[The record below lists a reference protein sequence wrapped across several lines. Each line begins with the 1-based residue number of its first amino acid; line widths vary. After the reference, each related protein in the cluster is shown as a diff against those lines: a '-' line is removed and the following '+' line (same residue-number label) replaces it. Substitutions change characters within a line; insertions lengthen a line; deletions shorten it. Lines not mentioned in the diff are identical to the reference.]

1 MLAEGGVGCCMLAGG
16 RAYDCAMVPK
26 GGRADRQGAGCAA
39 RRREGEGEGEACSEA
54 GAEAGG
60 ERGERQGGC

>member
-1 MLAEGGVGCCMLAGG
+1 MLAEGGVGHWMLAGG
-16 RAYDCAMVPK
+16 KAYDCAMVPE

-39 RRREGEGEGEACSEA
+39 RRREGEGEGEGEACSEA

-60 ERGERQGGC
+60 QRQGGC